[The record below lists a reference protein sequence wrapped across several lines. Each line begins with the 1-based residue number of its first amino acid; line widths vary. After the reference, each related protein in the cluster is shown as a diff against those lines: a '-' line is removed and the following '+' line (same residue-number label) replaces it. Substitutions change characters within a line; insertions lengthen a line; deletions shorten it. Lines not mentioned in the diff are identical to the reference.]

1 MSNALPNNLNQSS
14 LFAVLVSIGI
24 HLLAFSGL
32 QAATRQTPRSETPAS
47 VDVVELSAGDL
58 ERLPD
63 FVQQQLNPNTGEQSF
78 ALFPPLQGQTGG
90 LPGPNLPPTV
100 SGDPNLDSQF
110 YSSNF
115 NSPYLD
121 TFLNNLPPPPP
132 EGGWFSGSSVPILP
146 NPVVIPESNAQPLPG
161 PPQISQPSFP
171 RGQSS
176 QTPTAGS
183 PPSPTASQPT
193 GSSPAAAPQNP
204 SQQNPIPNPVDSIIE
219 IPQGPSQVAVR
230 PQPTPNPTETL
241 LPSAVS
247 EIQALQEKYRDRYA
261 YNPAQTSVGEAQAL
275 LTSLIA
281 EVQAATGQEDLQPE
295 PSIQIKLAF
304 PDPVCPRNA
313 GGISIAVLV
322 DAQGYLIESRL
333 LRSSGYD
340 ALDDIALA
348 NVNQRSFA
356 GQANGRYT
364 LYQYLASFAD
374 LDGVCFADT
383 ARLEPTPEVN
393 PEPSV

>member
-1 MSNALPNNLNQSS
+1 MSNALPNNLNQPS
-14 LFAVLVSIGI
+14 LFAVFVSIGI

-32 QAATRQTPRSETPAS
+32 QAATRQTPRSETPSS

-63 FVQQQLNPNTGEQSF
+63 FVQQQLNPNVGQQSF
-78 ALFPPLQGQTGG
+78 ALFPPLQGQTGS
-90 LPGPNLPPTV
+90 LSGPNLPSTV

-110 YSSNF
+110 YGSNF

-132 EGGWFSGSSVPILP
+132 DGGWFSGSSVPILP

-161 PPQISQPSFP
+161 PPRVSQPSSP
-171 RGQSS
+171 GAQSS
-176 QTPTAGS
+176 QTPAATGS
-183 PPSPTASQPT
+183 PSATASQPT
-193 GSSPAAAPQNP
+193 GSSPATP
-204 SQQNPIPNPVDSIIE
+204 QQNPIPNPVDSIIE
-219 IPQGPSQVAVR
+219 IPQGESQVAVR
-230 PQPTPNPTETL
+230 PQPTPNPSQTL
-241 LPSAVS
+241 LPSAIS
-247 EIQALQEKYRDRYA
+247 EIRALQEEYRDRYA

-281 EVQAATGQEDLQPE
+281 EVQSATGQKDLQPE

-348 NVNQRSFA
+348 NVNQRNFA

-374 LDGVCFADT
+374 LDGVCFTDT
-383 ARLEPTPEVN
+383 ARLEPTPEAN
-393 PEPSV
+393 PDPSV